1 MGAPVGHDSGNVEPL
16 ARSLDR
22 ELAALLR
29 GASLECLVCG
39 EFVMH
44 ARGGV
49 VFCPECGSQL
59 GDEDALS
66 AEPIPLRSGF
76 GGESGI
82 NWGVQA
88 G

>member
-1 MGAPVGHDSGNVEPL
+1 MPGTVEPL
-16 ARSLDR
+16 LRTLEQ

-44 ARGGV
+44 GRGGV

-59 GDEDALS
+59 GDEAAIEAELVGDGVRFDA
-66 AEPIPLRSGF
+66 
-76 GGESGI
+76 
-82 NWGVQA
+82 QA